1 MKITVE
7 ISKIFTGR
15 TDKLKAASNIILE
28 DGDGERLIIKNVR
41 VVEGEHGLFMSLP
54 SRRNV
59 NGEYKEMCY
68 PLSATLRKRMSKAVL
83 SAYEHELKK
92 TVENPDDIPPA

>member
-7 ISKIFTGR
+7 ISKLFTGR
-15 TDKLKAASNIILE
+15 TDNLKAASNIVLE
-28 DGDGERLIIKNVR
+28 DGEGERFIIKNVR
-41 VVEGEHGLFMSLP
+41 IVEGDHGLFMSLP

-68 PLSATLRKRMSKAVL
+68 PLSATLRKRMSEAVL
-83 SAYEHELKK
+83 SAYEHELQK
-92 TVENPDDIPPA
+92 TAENPDDIPSA

>member
-7 ISKIFTGR
+7 ISKLFTGR
-15 TDKLKAASNIILE
+15 TDNLKAASNIILE

-41 VVEGEHGLFMSLP
+41 VVKGEHGLFMSLP

-68 PLSATLRKRMSKAVL
+68 PLSATLRKRMSEAVL
-83 SAYEHELKK
+83 SAYDYELQK
-92 TVENPDDIPPA
+92 TAENPDAIPSA

>member
-7 ISKIFTGR
+7 ISKLFTGR
-15 TDKLKAASNIILE
+15 TDNLKAASNIILE

-41 VVEGEHGLFMSLP
+41 VVKGEHGLFMSLP

-68 PLSATLRKRMSKAVL
+68 PLSATLRKRMSEAVL
-83 SAYEHELKK
+83 SAYDYELQK
-92 TVENPDDIPPA
+92 TAENPDDIPSA